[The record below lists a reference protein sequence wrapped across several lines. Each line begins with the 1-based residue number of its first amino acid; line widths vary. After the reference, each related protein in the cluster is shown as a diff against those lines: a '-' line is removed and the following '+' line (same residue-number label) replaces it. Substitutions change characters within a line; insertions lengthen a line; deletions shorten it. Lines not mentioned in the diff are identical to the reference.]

1 MYEHNVEQVYL
12 LHYNDLYRYLM
23 KLCSDADLVDD
34 LIQNTFLEA
43 LKSIEGFR
51 GQSSM
56 KTWLFSIARH
66 QLYRHLRKNKAHIH
80 FDLLSEAELA
90 IKTDFNDKLLAQQ
103 ILETVNQLDPPQ
115 NEIMRL
121 RLIYGLSFK
130 EIAMRVKKT
139 ENYCRVN
146 FYRIKEKLRK
156 EYEDEPM

>member
-12 LHYNDLYRYLM
+12 QYYNDLYRYLM
-23 KLCSDADLVDD
+23 KLCSDPDLADD

-66 QLYRHLRKNKAHIH
+66 QLYRHLRKNKVHIT
-80 FDLLSEAELA
+80 FDHLSEAELA
-90 IKTDFNDKLLAQQ
+90 IKNDLNDTIVAQQ

-121 RLIYGLSFK
+121 RLINGLSFK
-130 EIAMRVKKT
+130 EIALRVKKT

-146 FYRIKEKLRK
+146 FFRIKEKLRK